1 MADADPE
8 AVARAVALRQL
19 TSGPRTRAQLAAAMK
34 RRNVPEDVAEA
45 VLDRFE
51 DVSLVDDEEFARQWV
66 TTRHVGR
73 GLARRALS
81 YELRQRGVA
90 DDVVKDAVGELT
102 ADDELAAAR
111 ELVRRRA
118 PAMRG
123 DDPARRTRRLAG
135 MLARKGYSGAVAMRA
150 IREELNAADDDA
162 EGYLAGDLDEG

>member
-1 MADADPE
+1 
-8 AVARAVALRQL
+8 VARSIALRQL

-34 RRNVPEDVAEA
+34 RRHVPEDVAEA

-90 DDVVKDAVGELT
+90 ADVVRDAVSELT

-111 ELVRRRA
+111 DLVRRRA
-118 PAMRG
+118 PAMRA

-150 IREELNAADDDA
+150 IREELGAAGDDA
-162 EGYLAGDLDEG
+162 EDHVVDDAD